1 MNTREIGNKS
11 FLNHAHSIRLLYG
24 TVKYVSDIADRRKVF
39 TWEEHKHTHALVE
52 SLWSHVY
59 IVQYSHYF
67 PRFAF
72 LLSRQSRSPG
82 NIGPA
87 RLGAVQY
94 FLKIHKL
101 TQFGLNVN
109 LTQSTPEAETNIC
122 SVYVLV
128 IAQWLVQFDKY

>member
-11 FLNHAHSIRLLYG
+11 FLNHAHSIRLLCG

-39 TWEEHKHTHALVE
+39 LRKGTSTHAIVE

-67 PRFAF
+67 PRFSF

-82 NIGPA
+82 SVGPA
-87 RLGAVQY
+87 RFGAVQY

-109 LTQSTPEAETNIC
+109 LTQSTPETETNIC